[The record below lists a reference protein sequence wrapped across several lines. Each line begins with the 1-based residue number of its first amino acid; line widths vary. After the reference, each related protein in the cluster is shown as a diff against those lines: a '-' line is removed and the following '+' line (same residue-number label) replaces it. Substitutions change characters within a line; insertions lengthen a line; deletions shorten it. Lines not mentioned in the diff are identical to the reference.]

1 MTTFRGPPLEIE
13 RDIGALTLP
22 GLLTEVTDRYGD
34 RHALVFRDSVR
45 WTYEDLRREARRV
58 AKALIAAGLQR
69 GARVAL
75 LMGNRPE
82 WVASAYGVAMAGGV
96 LVPLNTYL
104 EPPELDYVL
113 SHSDATFVLMQRALL
128 RHAYL
133 DELITLCPELERDT
147 YSQRFPFLRG
157 AFCLDLDEPRGAIHP
172 WGEFVNAGEAV
183 PEDIVGANAGQITP
197 SDDALI
203 IYTSGTTAKPK
214 GVLHA
219 QRAPALQA
227 WRYVRHMRLDR
238 HVRTWT
244 AFPFFWSAGFAM
256 GMGGTL
262 AAGGCLVLQE
272 YFEPG
277 EALRLFEAERVTT
290 PNAWPHQIAQLV
302 EHPDWETRDLSSL
315 RHIDPG
321 TALARHKTVHL
332 DKDWSTRSA
341 YGVTETFTIITSLP
355 ADTDPEIRE
364 RCQGKI
370 LPGNIVRILHPE
382 TGEPLPAGEIGEIA
396 TKGPTLMKGYWKVP
410 PERTFDEDGFYRTG
424 DAGWVDPDGTFH
436 WTGRTS
442 DMIKTG
448 GANVSPVEIET
459 ELLRHPGLKTSV
471 AVGVPHETLGEMVVV
486 CAVPHE
492 RAAIDE
498 ENVRAFLRGRIAS
511 YKIPRRVLFFREDEL
526 SLTGNQKIRTEDL
539 RALASARLAAAG
551 GDPLRG
557 GGAG

>member
-1 MTTFRGPPLEIE
+1 VTTFRGPPLETE
-13 RDIGALTLP
+13 EGIGALTLP
-22 GLLTEVTDRYGD
+22 GFLSEVTQRYADRQ
-34 RHALVFRDSVR
+34 ALTFRDSIR
-45 WTYEDLRREARRV
+45 WTYADLWHEARRV

-82 WVASAYGVAMAGGV
+82 WVASAYGAAMAGAV

-104 EPPELDYVL
+104 ETPELDYVVA
-113 SHSDATFVLMQRALL
+113 HSDATFVLMQRSLL
-128 RHAYL
+128 RHQYL
-133 DELITLCPELERDT
+133 DELLELCPELERGT
-147 YSQRFPFLRG
+147 LSAGFPFLRG
-157 AFCLDLDEPRGAIHP
+157 AFCIDLNSRRGAVRP
-172 WGEFVNAGEAV
+172 WEEFLHDGDEISDGIIDAAIRQV
-183 PEDIVGANAGQITP
+183 TP
-197 SDDALI
+197 ADDALI

-219 QRAPALQA
+219 HRAAALQA
-227 WRYVRHMRLDR
+227 WRYVRHLRLDQE
-238 HVRTWT
+238 VRSWT

-302 EHPDWETRDLSSL
+302 DHPDWETRDLSSL
-315 RHIDPG
+315 RHVDPG

-332 DKDWSTRSA
+332 EQDWSARSA
-341 YGVTETFTIITSLP
+341 YGVTETFTIITSVP

-370 LPGNIVRILHPE
+370 LPGNIVRILHPQ

-396 TKGPTLMKGYWKVP
+396 TKGPTLMKGYWKTP

-486 CAVPHE
+486 CAVPHD
-492 RAAIDE
+492 RVAVDE
-498 ENVRAFLRGRIAS
+498 ENVRTFLRGRIAS

-539 RALASARLAAAG
+539 RALASARLAAE
-551 GDPLRG
+551 
-557 GGAG
+557 

>member
-1 MTTFRGPPLEIE
+1 VTTFRGPPLETE
-13 RDIGALTLP
+13 EGIGALTLP
-22 GLLTEVTDRYGD
+22 GFLSEVTGRYADRQ
-34 RHALVFRDSVR
+34 ALVFRGEVH
-45 WTYEDLRREARRV
+45 WTYSDLWREARRV
-58 AKALIAAGLQR
+58 TKALMAAGLQR

-82 WVASAYGVAMAGGV
+82 WVASAYGAAMAGAV

-113 SHSDATFVLMQRALL
+113 SHSDATFVLMQRSLL
-128 RHAYL
+128 RHQYL
-133 DELITLCPELERDT
+133 DELLELCPELERGT
-147 YSQRFPFLRG
+147 LSARFPFLRG
-157 AFCLDLDEPRGAIHP
+157 AFCIDLNSRHGAVRP
-172 WGEFVNAGEAV
+172 WEEFLKDGEEIS
-183 PEDIVGANAGQITP
+183 EDIVDAAIRQVTP
-197 SDDALI
+197 ADDALI

-219 QRAPALQA
+219 HRAATLQA
-227 WRYVRHMRLDR
+227 WRYVRHLRLDQD
-238 HVRTWT
+238 VRSWT

-277 EALRLFEAERVTT
+277 EALRLFETERVTT

-321 TALARHKTVHL
+321 TALARQKTVHL
-332 DKDWSTRSA
+332 EQDWSARSA

-370 LPGNIVRILHPE
+370 LPGNIVRILHPQ

-396 TKGPTLMKGYWKVP
+396 TKGPTLMKGYWKMP

-424 DAGWVDPDGTFH
+424 DAGSVDPDGTFH

-486 CAVPHE
+486 CAIPHD
-492 RAAIDE
+492 RAVVDE
-498 ENVRAFLRGRIAS
+498 ENVREFLRGRIAS

-539 RALASARLAAAG
+539 RALASARLAAE
-551 GDPLRG
+551 
-557 GGAG
+557 

>member
-1 MTTFRGPPLEIE
+1 MTTFRGPALETE
-13 RDIGALTLP
+13 EGIGALTLP
-22 GLLTEVTDRYGD
+22 AFLEEVTHRYAK
-34 RHALVFRDSVR
+34 REAVAFRNSVH
-45 WTYEDLRREARRV
+45 WTYEDLWREARRV
-58 AKALIAAGLQR
+58 AKALIAAGIQR

-82 WVASAYGVAMAGGV
+82 WVASAYGATMAGAV

-104 EPPELDYVL
+104 EPPELDHVL
-113 SHSDATFVLMQRALL
+113 SHSDAAFVLMQRSLL
-128 RHAYL
+128 RHQYL
-133 DELITLCPELERDT
+133 DELLELCPELERGSLST
-147 YSQRFPFLRG
+147 RFPFLRG
-157 AFCLDLDEPRGAIHP
+157 AFCIDLDSRRGAVEP
-172 WGEFVNAGEAV
+172 WEDFLRGGDTV
-183 PEDIVGANAGQITP
+183 PDEIVDAAAAQVTP
-197 SDDALI
+197 ADDALI

-219 QRAPALQA
+219 HRAAALQA
-227 WRYVRHMRLDR
+227 WRYVRHLRLDEDIR
-238 HVRTWT
+238 SWT

-277 EALRLFEAERVTT
+277 EALGLFESERVTT
-290 PNAWPHQIAQLV
+290 PHAWPHQIAQLV
-302 EHPDWETRDLSSL
+302 DHPDWESRDLSSL
-315 RHIDPG
+315 RHVDPG
-321 TALARHKTVHL
+321 TTLARHKTVHV
-332 DKDWSTRSA
+332 DKDWSPRSA
-341 YGVTETFTIITSLP
+341 YGVTETFTFITSLP

-364 RCQGKI
+364 RCQGRI
-370 LPGNIVRILHPE
+370 LPGNVVRILHPE
-382 TGEPLPAGEIGEIA
+382 TGEALPPGEIGEIA
-396 TKGPTLMKGYWKVP
+396 TKGLTLMKGYWKVP

-436 WTGRTS
+436 WTGRTT

-471 AVGVPHETLGEMVVV
+471 AVGVPHETLGEMVVL

-492 RAAIDE
+492 RAEIDE
-498 ENVRAFLRGRIAS
+498 ENVRAFLRGRLAS

-526 SLTGNQKIRTEDL
+526 SLTGNQKIRTEEL
-539 RALASARLAAAG
+539 RALASARLAAE
-551 GDPLRG
+551 
-557 GGAG
+557 